1 MNNLFEQLGVNESVA
16 NGLKKLGIET
26 PTDIQTQ
33 IIPLALTNKDIIGRS
48 QTGSGKTLAYLLPLY
63 EKIDINKKE
72 MQIIILAPTHELVM
86 QVYNTINSLSQNS
99 GVNVTAASIIG
110 DANINRQIEKLRLK
124 PHIVVGTPGR
134 ILELIKR
141 RKISAH
147 TIKTII
153 IDEADILL
161 DINNIDGVKA
171 VIKTTQ
177 RDRQLQLFSATITDE
192 TIATAKVMMK
202 EAELISLE
210 DKNEINSNIE
220 HYYFTCEQRDKI
232 DLLRKLVHAINPQ
245 KALVF
250 INRSEDIEITTSK
263 LKYHKL
269 AVEGIHGTNIKEDR
283 KKALGDFRNGKIQLL
298 VASDLASRGLDIEGI
313 THVFNLDV
321 PEKSINYL
329 HRVGRCGRAGNNG
342 IAITL
347 TTERELDHIKHYEK
361 TFDIKIHHKDLFKG
375 EVVDKQNY

>member
-1 MNNLFEQLGVNESVA
+1 MNNLFEKLGLNESVA
-16 NGLKKLGIET
+16 KGLMKLGIET

-63 EKIDINKKE
+63 EKIDVTKKE

-86 QVYNTINSLSQNS
+86 QVYNTIKSLSEGS
-99 GVNVTAASIIG
+99 VVNVTAASIIG

-202 EAELISLE
+202 EPQLVSLE
-210 DKNEINSNIE
+210 DKNEINANID
-220 HYYFTCEQRDKI
+220 HYYFVCEQRDKI

-361 TFDIKIHHKDLFKG
+361 TFDIEIHHKDLFKG
-375 EVVDKQNY
+375 KVIDKQNY

>member
-1 MNNLFEQLGVNESVA
+1 MNNLFEELGLNESVVK
-16 NGLKKLGIET
+16 GLKKQGIET

-63 EKIDINKKE
+63 EKIDVTKKE
-72 MQIIILAPTHELVM
+72 MQVIILAPTHELVM
-86 QVYNTINSLSQNS
+86 QVYNTIKTLSEDS
-99 GVNVTAASIIG
+99 VVNVTAASIIG

-153 IDEADILL
+153 IDEADVLL

-177 RDRQLQLFSATITDE
+177 RDRQLQLYSATISDE

-202 EAELISLE
+202 EPQLVSLE
-210 DKNEINSNIE
+210 DKNEINPNID
-220 HYYFTCEQRDKI
+220 HYYFVCEQRDKI

-361 TFDIKIHHKDLFKG
+361 TFGIEIHHKDLFKG
-375 EVVDKQNY
+375 KVVDKQNY